1 MLLGKWDKS
10 RRINLC
16 LSPPPLHCHLLLSVS
31 TLNSTYIYPGARGC
45 SLKKS
50 NWCPQPI
57 RWSYLLTEKTTMGGL
72 VKGWTQSWWQI
83 FEKRRSLIIWG
94 QRINT
99 KANTKCLFWAWDDR
113 RNVRNFSM
121 LIIMAGRPAFNWDF
135 FVFSKYIFFREQAIH
150 CGQNVCLSYI
160 TLTHIIF
167 QKKLGYMSMSS
178 FIILHSNDWII
189 FWDGSKIGF
198 SAITH
203 WNCGSGTFIPPASK
217 WRSFGKTKSCPR
229 RIIAVHLSN
238 WAKSK
243 TISKFVASV
252 SCQMLKL
259 SIVTERGQNISFSLF
274 AKCSPAFNGLE
285 LKFRLEMIVW
295 SSSPDEWSWQKWV
308 PDVRH

>member
-1 MLLGKWDKS
+1 
-10 RRINLC
+10 
-16 LSPPPLHCHLLLSVS
+16 
-31 TLNSTYIYPGARGC
+31 
-45 SLKKS
+45 
-50 NWCPQPI
+50 
-57 RWSYLLTEKTTMGGL
+57 MGGL

-121 LIIMAGRPAFNWDF
+121 LIIMAVRPAFNWDF
-135 FVFSKYIFFREQAIH
+135 FVFSKYIFFRGQAIH
-150 CGQNVCLSYI
+150 CGQNVCLSHI
-160 TLTHIIF
+160 THTHIIL
-167 QKKLGYMSMSS
+167 KKIGSMSMSS

-189 FWDGSKIGF
+189 FFDGSKIGL

-274 AKCSPAFNGLE
+274 AKCSPAFNRLE

>member
-16 LSPPPLHCHLLLSVS
+16 LSPPPYIATSFFPYLHSIEP
-31 TLNSTYIYPGARGC
+31 IYPGEMKLMSTANTVVLFFLR
-45 SLKKS
+45 
-50 NWCPQPI
+50 
-57 RWSYLLTEKTTMGGL
+57 EKTAMGGP

-121 LIIMAGRPAFNWDF
+121 LIIMAVRPAFNWDF
-135 FVFSKYIFFREQAIH
+135 FVFSKYIFFRGQAIH
-150 CGQNVCLSYI
+150 CGQNVCLSHI
-160 TLTHIIF
+160 THTHIIL
-167 QKKLGYMSMSS
+167 KKIGSMSMSS

-189 FWDGSKIGF
+189 FFDGSKIGL

-274 AKCSPAFNGLE
+274 AKCSPAFNCLE